1 MFAEVYNTENFVSSR
16 FVRSGTNGST
26 KGKFFFMLFAGGC
39 FNEVATRSKSYWKH
53 CYLEATF
60 INWTK
65 RQRITFDWEK
75 SCIQPT
81 VKTAHTLQKKGKKI
95 NQTNGCGQVSFHFFI
110 GFFQCLYVFFFCF
123 SCFLL
128 LYGNSRITIQKS

>member
-1 MFAEVYNTENFVSSR
+1 MRNSLPHIFNFNDQINNCHKAGRLMFNDCLPKFITPKTSFRVGLFAVELM
-16 FVRSGTNGST
+16 GQQ
-26 KGKFFFMLFAGGC
+26 KGNFFFMLFAGGC

-60 INWTK
+60 SNWTK

-81 VKTAHTLQKKGKKI
+81 VKTAHTL
-95 NQTNGCGQVSFHFFI
+95 VSTSMDVSVLSSKEI
-110 GFFQCLYVFFFCF
+110 
-123 SCFLL
+123 
-128 LYGNSRITIQKS
+128 